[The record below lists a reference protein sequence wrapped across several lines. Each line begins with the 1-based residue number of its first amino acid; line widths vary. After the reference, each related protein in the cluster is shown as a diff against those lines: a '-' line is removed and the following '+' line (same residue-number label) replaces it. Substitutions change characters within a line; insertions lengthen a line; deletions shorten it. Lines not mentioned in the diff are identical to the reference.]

1 MASGQLPTLLQH
13 IRRLAASGPRSLT
26 DAQLLESFV
35 VENDAEA
42 FEALVWRHGPLVYNL
57 CRRVLNYADDVEDA
71 FQATF
76 LILVRKAA
84 TIRNRATVG
93 GWLHQ
98 VAHRVAL
105 RARRARRDAEPLPDT
120 DIAAPDAEDGSLDC
134 ELRPVLDEEVQRLP
148 AKYRDAVV
156 LFYLSGHT
164 TEEAARQLGCARGT
178 VLSRLAWAR
187 ERLRRRLKQ
196 RDVPFLPGALI
207 PWLAREGASAS
218 PPALMI
224 DSTARAAMALASN
237 KGAAAGVISA
247 QAATLMEGV
256 LRSMFLTKLKT
267 TAVVGALATLIG
279 LGIVLWGGRQ
289 ATADAPDRSKE
300 DAAQSNT
307 RIALLNL
314 SYVMKNYDEFK
325 VLQETVKKRV
335 TFYEERA
342 KVSRGKIE
350 TWRQELAAPGLAA
363 EKRNALEMDIRAE
376 QRKIED
382 DQEEAKRKL
391 AQITDDQTVA
401 LYKKVRDVAGR
412 YAAAHNIDL
421 VFQYNDATDEKDLY
435 SPTNVSRKFQAGAC
449 MPLHWKPEM
458 DISKPVVGAMNTAYH
473 AAGAPGGGNP
483 PAR

>member
-1 MASGQLPTLLQH
+1 MASAQLRTLLQH
-13 IRRLAASGPRSLT
+13 IQRLVAPGPGSLT

-35 VENDAEA
+35 VENDDEA
-42 FEALVWRHGPLVYNL
+42 FEMLVWRYGPLVYNV
-57 CRRVLNYADDVEDA
+57 CRRVLHHPDDVEDA

-84 TIRNRATVG
+84 AIRNRATVG

-98 VAHRVAL
+98 VAHRVAQ
-105 RARRARRDAEPLPDT
+105 RARRARRYADPLPDT
-120 DIAAPDAEDGSLDC
+120 DFAAPDSGDRLVERD
-134 ELRPVLDEEVQRLP
+134 LRSVLDEEVQRLP

-156 LFYLSGHT
+156 LFYLSGRT

-187 ERLRRRLKQ
+187 ERLRKRLTQ
-196 RDVPFLPGALI
+196 RGAPFFAGALTA
-207 PWLAREGASAS
+207 WLTQKGASAS
-218 PPALMI
+218 APALVI
-224 DSTARAAMALASN
+224 DSTVRAALAVASG
-237 KGAAAGVISA
+237 KAAAAGLISA
-247 QAATLMEGV
+247 HAAALMEGV

-267 TAVVGALATLIG
+267 TAAVGALAIVIG

-289 ATADAPDRSKE
+289 ATADASDRSKE

-325 VLQETVKKRV
+325 EHQETVKKRV

-350 TWRQELAAPGLAA
+350 AWRHDLTFPGLAA
-363 EKRNALEMDIRAE
+363 EKRDALEMDIRAE

-401 LYKKVRDVAGR
+401 LYKKARDVAGR

-421 VFQYNDATDEKDLY
+421 VLQYSDATDEKDLY
-435 SPTNVSRKFQAGAC
+435 SPTNVSRKFQAGTC
-449 MPLHWKPEM
+449 IPLNWKPEM
-458 DISKPVVGAMNTAYH
+458 DISKPVLTAMNASYH
-473 AAGAPGGGNP
+473 AGGAPGDKLP
-483 PAR
+483 TQ